1 MDGNNKNEILEVW
14 GYKTYRPFRIYWI
27 LNEYNL
33 KFKSYKIG
41 SRTGETQTENYLTM
55 NPKGKI
61 PILKHN
67 NNIITESLA
76 AVNYIVNNF
85 NQPEDFFIP
94 NTALEKAKV
103 DEWIAFSLMELD
115 CLVVYILR
123 RHEKEENLGLAKL
136 YGEAPNA
143 VKTAREHFDR
153 MLKACENKIPNRGWL
168 FGESPS
174 VADII
179 FLSCLMHCDR
189 FKLEIKSDK
198 ILSFYERAIKRDRYI
213 SAYKDCFQD

>member
-1 MDGNNKNEILEVW
+1 MVANNKNEILEVW
-14 GYKTYRPFRIYWI
+14 GYKTYRPFRIFWI
-27 LNEYNL
+27 LYEFNL

-41 SRTGETQTENYLTM
+41 SRTGETQSENYLKM

-76 AVNYIVNNF
+76 AVNYVVYNF

-94 NTALEKAKV
+94 TDALSKAKV
-103 DEWIAFSLMELD
+103 DEWISFSLMELD

-123 RHEKEENLGLAKL
+123 RHEKEESLGLAKL

-153 MLKACENKIPNRGWL
+153 MIKACENKIPKSGWL

-179 FLSCLMHCDR
+179 FLSCLMHCDK
-189 FKLEIKSDK
+189 FNLEIKSNNV
-198 ILSFYERAIKRDRYI
+198 LSFYKRAIKRDKYVR
-213 SAYKDCFQD
+213 AYKDCFQD